1 MIMNKLLFSF
11 LASLTLFKLLRDF
24 PAMKLQTIKK
34 KLVEKITAFNLLISL
49 LFLINDLFPDSY
61 TIYKINGR
69 IELILFFPS
78 TQRANLS
85 NSTRKKEGP
94 PQYRNERKMRM
105 RKNRIK
111 FIYINQQRSPR

>member
-49 LFLINDLFPDSY
+49 LFSINNLFPDSY

-69 IELILFFPS
+69 IELILFSHPHGEPIS
-78 TQRANLS
+78 PIQR
-85 NSTRKKEGP
+85 
-94 PQYRNERKMRM
+94 ERKAHQSTETRG
-105 RKNRIK
+105 KCE
-111 FIYINQQRSPR
+111 